1 VNASYHVRVRCQYRR
16 SSSETTTPDRDN
28 VIVHPNYDR
37 HPKGQS
43 RSSFNIHQTAIFM
56 DANQKVTSKFKPAL
70 GDITSGSEASHV
82 TRTFQVRHL
91 RLVTSLMISTVRRK
105 AIAASTSSLP
115 VFSTPGFGKKPLYS
129 ASAPMSAPPLNREVL
144 EIPSDDP
151 PLDVAER
158 VPTKRIASELPEPAQ
173 GNSSKR
179 FKSVAS
185 VHKENVPRKSPK
197 GKARATS
204 RHWTPDH
211 REASSDIDCL
221 NFGIGHTKP
230 PADPFKFARKVSSSS
245 TPTFA
250 RPRPPP
256 TLQLSPQKNG
266 SGDFSDLNSVYYSH
280 CILVFLTYLMAGCVE
295 TPGSTQVI
303 A

>member
-1 VNASYHVRVRCQYRR
+1 MSEYDDNIDDLPQKQQPQTATMTSYAL
-16 SSSETTTPDRDN
+16 TTTGTR
-28 VIVHPNYDR
+28 
-37 HPKGQS
+37 K
-43 RSSFNIHQTAIFM
+43 A
-56 DANQKVTSKFKPAL
+56 TSKFKPAL

-82 TRTFQVRHL
+82 TL
-91 RLVTSLMISTVRRK
+91 RRK
-105 AIAASTSSLP
+105 AAVASTSGLP
-115 VFSTPGFGKKPLYS
+115 VFSTPGFGKKPLSS
-129 ASAPMSAPPLNREVL
+129 ASGPMSAPPLNREVL

-151 PLDVAER
+151 PLDVAEH

-179 FKSVAS
+179 FKSAAS

-221 NFGIGHTKP
+221 NFGISHTKP
-230 PADPFKFARKVSSSS
+230 PADPFKFARNFASSS
-245 TPTFA
+245 TPIFA

-256 TLQLSPQKNG
+256 ALQPSPQKNA
-266 SGDFSDLNSVYYSH
+266 SGDSSDLSSVIVLVISSYSSH
-280 CILVFLTYLMAGCVE
+280 TLLLA
-295 TPGSTQVI
+295 